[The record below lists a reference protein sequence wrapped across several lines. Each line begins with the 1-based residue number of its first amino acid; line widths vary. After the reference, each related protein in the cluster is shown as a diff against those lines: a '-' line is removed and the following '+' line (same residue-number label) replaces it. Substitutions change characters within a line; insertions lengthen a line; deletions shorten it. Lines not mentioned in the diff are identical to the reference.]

1 MGIMD
6 GRTAAPNSD
15 ELHIY
20 KAKIYDNCKE
30 GDDRIQ
36 VRVLPYMALIPDSDL
51 EHLPKYPPFFKGQV
65 IRGFT
70 EKDDGPDKAS
80 LVFIL
85 ANTDFTFGYVMGL
98 ANDFPGP
105 GKDDVLLDSYN
116 FSRLKAFLTQRG
128 IDTSTFNYNHIIVQA
143 MSSSDE
149 GGLIEMYNFRT
160 GEKFIVNRSG
170 TCIVMSQN
178 KIYLRV
184 GSPAEIGIPSF
195 SKLEMTPNS
204 ISMKAKVINIDGE
217 FVKLGNHGSFLA
229 GFNGVMPV
237 SVDGQTIMPIP
248 NILV

>member
-128 IDTSTFNYNHIIVQA
+128 IDTSTFNYNHIIV
-143 MSSSDE
+143 
-149 GGLIEMYNFRT
+149 
-160 GEKFIVNRSG
+160 
-170 TCIVMSQN
+170 
-178 KIYLRV
+178 
-184 GSPAEIGIPSF
+184 
-195 SKLEMTPNS
+195 
-204 ISMKAKVINIDGE
+204 
-217 FVKLGNHGSFLA
+217 
-229 GFNGVMPV
+229 
-237 SVDGQTIMPIP
+237 
-248 NILV
+248 